1 MKKHC
6 LSLLCILC
14 CLLGNVEIMSAQ
26 SKLGPTYYENDFT
39 GQSVSDEGTNSITGS
54 GSTIFT
60 MEDGALKLTLGEIKT
75 YEQFAVIDLSN
86 SIDLS
91 DNANITLKIKSEN
104 LQCDPTVEG
113 FAPSIVLFL
122 YDEYGTRTGGNN
134 STWEIS
140 VSTVDNEWVSG
151 TVDLSKYTTGVNME
165 RIKKI
170 ELGYY
175 GTQTITQGTLYFDY
189 IYLGNVPVE
198 LPIQN
203 ETTFRT
209 EYYGVMVSDAIQST
223 HAEKGGAYMQDGKLH
238 IPVSA
243 SYNAWNTY
251 YTLSLKNTID
261 LSRDK
266 TMKLSLEVINGE
278 QAAGER
284 PLNQEF
290 SPRLIDVNGKRCVLN
305 GSVLDGITQGV
316 YTLDFTNGYLEDGDF
331 DFTRVK
337 EFRLMT
343 GGTNPGSGELI
354 FDWLQIGMD
363 VVRTDLTLLSV
374 DNSQVSIR
382 TTPEIAELSA
392 AEIKVETLSGVAVEL
407 AAVNVLADG
416 EYQISADFSEATIYF
431 LDIVK
436 DGIYINQKLSFNQNG
451 NVVVVTPAIKQT
463 DVGLIRVLFDKQVEL
478 VASEISLL
486 DTQTN
491 TPIAISKLTSI
502 YSGLGYDIECA
513 LEVGVSAE
521 LSFTKAGY
529 EFGAPLFVRI
539 AKNPVILNV
548 DWNTAGVPL
557 TAMHWGVNNYAAAF
571 QDTYDKFHVDF
582 LNMIRPG
589 LVRIHRAGL
598 VENWTDASTR
608 DWDKEKIKN
617 IMTNVTPGHLNSKVL
632 LCMDEWPSWLQDG
645 GVLATDKEQ
654 ELINLFVKLPGIM
667 KELGFQID
675 YYEILNERDNTYQNA
690 GKIDALWDL
699 IYRIAVAMKQQYPD
713 IKVGGPALTWPNSA
727 WYKPFVDKCNGTIDF
742 ISWHNYASG
751 DPSTTNEELFSG
763 ILEQIG
769 TSYPSGVISY
779 LKSKGLDGKIE
790 TFLDEYNV
798 QWTWTPYEPR
808 HHNHV
813 GAAWMALLI
822 KRLAIQGMSGATVW
836 NSKDGSYGLLPGD
849 YYSAPAQM
857 FMWGAKYLRG
867 NMKTV
872 SGDETVME
880 LIPVESESGVKSLL
894 VVNKSDEVATLLD
907 LYAIMGMSDGNN
919 LKGLVLDA
927 STQISEKEYTTKM
940 LAEVPNDLVVEPY
953 GSVLITTAE
962 AAPVTPPQNVQ
973 AKYVLHDE
981 ILLAWEHADVNRRG
995 FDVKVNDE
1003 TYAQVSDTFCII
1015 KGLNPNTAYQITV
1028 STMDEF
1034 SNTPENGQTRFNV
1047 TTLAV
1052 PLIIN
1057 DRTIGQGLHQFNYDA
1072 NWSANISQN
1081 AYNGDFTQTQKA
1093 DATAQL
1099 TFEGKRVVI
1108 YGYANT
1114 SSGNMGI
1121 WIDDQKVSEIA
1132 TNKYDAFS
1140 LMYYGNALEDKEH
1153 VLKVVAQDDKIIG
1166 IDKILI
1172 FGSRFENV
1180 TNPPAKVTDVEIL
1193 PTDRTISLS
1202 WAAPESESG
1211 IQKYVVQLS
1220 DGRQDTTVYS
1230 PAITIDNVEPEQTYN
1245 IVIMAYDPCG
1255 NYSVSDPFT
1264 VTTPAKTI
1272 VNIYQKYP
1280 TTCSMTIDGEAL
1292 EDAWGNS
1299 PEYLLENYVGDAC
1312 MPENLSASF
1321 RMLWDKNYLYI
1332 FLQVCDDK
1340 MPDAVAGSEL
1350 NENDGFELFLDGGN
1364 KKAGVYSRTDV
1375 WYQFQLNPQSLKEMY
1390 NNNNWLTVAGKKTD
1404 NGYNVEMRYKWSGI
1418 GMYSIAEDKEFG
1430 MELHVNDNDKDGAS
1444 GLDHKLTWHPNTYSV
1459 SQNTTLMANVVL
1471 SGVYTALVETE
1482 GRIFRC
1488 YPNPVKSTLNI
1499 DVPADSYKI
1508 RLISLSGEKLLETQ
1522 NAKTISLETLPA
1534 GFYILQIN
1542 AGQTV
1547 YQEKLIKE

>member
-6 LSLLCILC
+6 LIFLVILC
-14 CLLGNVEIMSAQ
+14 SLLGNLDAISAQ

-39 GQSVSDEGTNSITGS
+39 GQSITNEGTNSITGS
-54 GSTIFT
+54 GSAVFAV
-60 MEDGALKLTLGEIKT
+60 ENGALKLTLGEIKT
-75 YEQFAVIDLSN
+75 YEQFAVIELSN

-104 LQCDPTVEG
+104 LQCDPAVEG

-140 VSTVDNEWVSG
+140 VSTVNNEWVCG
-151 TVDLSKYTTGVNME
+151 TVDLSKYTTGVDME

-175 GTQTITQGTLYFDY
+175 GTQVITQGTLYFDY

-209 EYYGVMVSDAIQST
+209 EYYGVMVSDAIQNT

-238 IPVSA
+238 IPVPA

-266 TMKLSLEVINGE
+266 TMKLSMEVVNGE

-290 SPRLIDVNGKRCVLN
+290 SPRLIDINGKRCVLN
-305 GSVLDGITQGV
+305 GSILDGITSGT
-316 YTLDFTNGYLEDGDF
+316 YKLDFTKGYLEDGEF
-331 DFTRVK
+331 DFTQVK

-363 VVRTDLTLLSV
+363 VVRTDLSLISV

-392 AEIKVETLSGVAVEL
+392 ANVKLEKITGDVVEPVSVDALD
-407 AAVNVLADG
+407 NG
-416 EYQISADFSEATIYF
+416 EYRISADLSESTIYS
-431 LDIVK
+431 LNIVK
-436 DGIYINQKLSFNQNG
+436 DGIYINQKLSFNQSG
-451 NVVVVTPAIKQT
+451 NVVVVSPTIKQT

-478 VASEISLL
+478 QTSEISLR

-491 TPIAISKLTSI
+491 APIAISKLTSI

-539 AKNPVILNV
+539 AKNPVLLNV
-548 DWNTAGVPL
+548 DWTATKAQL
-557 TAMHWGVNNYAAAF
+557 TSMHWGVNNYAAAN
-571 QDTYDKFHVDF
+571 QTTYDKFHVDY
-582 LNMIRPG
+582 LNTIQPG
-589 LVRIHRAGL
+589 LIRMHQAGL
-598 VENWTDASTR
+598 VNNWTDASTR
-608 DWDKEKIKN
+608 DWDRAKIQT
-617 IMTNVTPGHLNSKVL
+617 IMANVTPGHLNSKVL
-632 LCMDEWPSWLQDG
+632 LCLDEWPSWLQNG
-645 GVLATDKEQ
+645 GVLATEKEQ
-654 ELINLFVKLPGIM
+654 ELIDLFVKLPGIM
-667 KELGFQID
+667 TELGYRID
-675 YYEILNERDNTYQNA
+675 YYEFLNERDNTYQNA
-690 GKIDALWDL
+690 GKIDALWEL

-727 WYKPFVDKCNGTIDF
+727 WYKPFIDKCSSTIDF

-751 DPSTTNEELFSG
+751 DPSTTNKELFTGS
-763 ILEQIG
+763 LELIG

-779 LKSKGLDGKIE
+779 LKSKGLEGKIE

-822 KRLAIQGMSGATVW
+822 KRLAIQGVSGATVW

-867 NMKTV
+867 DMKTV

-907 LYAIMGMSDGNN
+907 LYAIMGVSGNEG
-919 LKGLVLDA
+919 LKAIVLDA

-940 LAEVPNDLVVEPY
+940 LDAVPNDLVVEPF

-962 AAPVTPPQNVQ
+962 AAPVTPPQNIQ
-973 AKYVLHDE
+973 AKYVLHNE
-981 ILLAWEHADVNRRG
+981 ILLAWEHTDVNRRG
-995 FDVKVNDE
+995 FEIKVNDE
-1003 TYAQVSDTFCII
+1003 TYTQVSDTFCVID
-1015 KGLNPNTAYQITV
+1015 GLNPNTNYQITI

-1034 SNTPENGQTRFNV
+1034 SNTPDVGQKQFNIA
-1047 TTLAV
+1047 TLNV

-1057 DRTIGQGLHQFNYDA
+1057 DRTIGEGLHQFTFDE
-1072 NWSANISQN
+1072 NWSSNISQN
-1081 AYNGDFTQTQKA
+1081 AYNCDFTQTQKGGSM
-1093 DATAQL
+1093 AQL
-1099 TFEGKRVVI
+1099 IFEGERVVI
-1108 YGYANT
+1108 YGYSNT

-1140 LMYYGNALEDKEH
+1140 LMYYGDALEDKEH
-1153 VLKVVAQDDKIIG
+1153 VLKIVAQDDKIIG
-1166 IDKILI
+1166 IDKILV

-1202 WAAPESESG
+1202 WTVPESESG

-1230 PAITIDNVEPEQTYN
+1230 PAITLDNVEPEQTYN

-1255 NYSVSDPFT
+1255 NYNVSEPFA

-1280 TTCSMTIDGEAL
+1280 ATCSMTIDGEAQ
-1292 EDAWGNS
+1292 EEAWSNA
-1299 PEYLLENYVGDAC
+1299 PEYPLENYVGDAC
-1312 MPENLSASF
+1312 APENLSASF
-1321 RMLWDKNYLYI
+1321 KMLWDKNYLYI
-1332 FLQVCDDK
+1332 LLQVRDDK
-1340 MPDAVAGSEL
+1340 IPVAVAESGL

-1364 KKAGVYSRTDV
+1364 KKAGVYSKTDV
-1375 WYQFQLNPQSLKEMY
+1375 WYQLQLNPQNLKEMY
-1390 NNNNWLTVAGKKTD
+1390 NNNNWLTVASKLTD
-1404 NGYNVEMRYKWSGI
+1404 DGYNVEMRYKWSGI

-1430 MELHVNDNDKDGAS
+1430 MELHVNDNDKDGSS
-1444 GLDHKLTWHPNTYSV
+1444 GLDHKLTWHPNTYTV
-1459 SQNTTLMANVVL
+1459 SQSTTLMANVVL
-1471 SGVYTALVETE
+1471 SGIYTALAETE
-1482 GRIFRC
+1482 VRMFHC
-1488 YPNPVKSTLNI
+1488 YPNPVKSVLNI
-1499 DVPADSYKI
+1499 ESSADTYKVEI
-1508 RLISLSGEKLLETQ
+1508 ISLSGEKILEMQ
-1522 NAKTISLETLPA
+1522 NAKTVSMDMLPA
-1534 GFYILQIN
+1534 GFYILRIN
-1542 AGQTV
+1542 AGQTT
-1547 YQEKLIKE
+1547 YQTKLIKE